1 MPEDVHFV
9 PYELRRQAAYDHRR
23 FIIEEA
29 ELLTPDGPSPY
40 TICRM
45 RPFVCVLAVTDA
57 GTTEARVTLVRQ
69 WRYCVDSFQLE
80 LPAGGIEEGETPED
94 AARRELREE
103 SGLVVDELRP
113 LGWCY
118 PSAGSTDERAWL
130 FCARCSRALKRD
142 LDPGEQ
148 IEVSRVTRP
157 EMEALL
163 IKGDDAYAHAVT
175 YVAWF
180 RMAAEGLLDEWMP
193 RTNA

>member
-1 MPEDVHFV
+1 MISPKPFE
-9 PYELRRQAAYDHRR
+9 PYELRVRETYNHRR

-29 ELLTPDGPSPY
+29 ELLTPEGNTPY

-45 RPFVCVLAVTDA
+45 RPFVCVVAVTDA
-57 GTTEARVTLVRQ
+57 GTTEARLTLVRQ

-80 LPAGGIEEGETPED
+80 LPAGGVEEGETPEQ
-94 AARRELREE
+94 AACRELREE
-103 SGLVVDELRP
+103 SGLIVDELRP

-130 FCARCSRALKRD
+130 FCARCSRIQERE

-148 IEVSRVTRP
+148 IETLRVSRI

-163 IKGDDAYAHAVT
+163 VEGDDAFAHAVG
-175 YVAWF
+175 YVAWT
-180 RMAAEGLLDEWMP
+180 RMMALGLVDAWMP
-193 RTNA
+193 REDG